1 MMDTIISIGLAISLG
16 LNLYLIKRTKNMVTS
31 ERNGT
36 QVLLK
41 DRKGI
46 IKTGIIRDESN
57 D

>member
-1 MMDTIISIGLAISLG
+1 MEIFLTIGLVVSLG
-16 LNLYLIKRTKNMVTS
+16 LNLMLIRRTRNMVSS

-36 QVLLK
+36 QVVLK

-57 D
+57 N